1 MRTLTPVI
9 AGVSRMHYRRFTFYN
24 IIGGVLWATGFLLLG
39 WALGTRFPGI
49 ADSLDIVVLGIIVLS
64 LLPLGIEYLRQR
76 RRTSRAIEPEPPA
89 G

>member
-9 AGVSRMHYRRFTFYN
+9 AGASRMHYRRFTVYN
-24 IIGGVLWATGFLLLG
+24 VLGGVLWATGFLTLG

-49 ADSLDIVVLGIIVLS
+49 ADYLDIVVVGIVVLS
-64 LLPLGIEYLRQR
+64 LLPLGVEYLRQR
-76 RRTSRAIEPEPPA
+76 RRSSRAMAPEPPT